1 MPNEHS
7 YRVFSE
13 SIGKNLISMSLEG
26 MDDVKVTSASDWW
39 SEAPE
44 GMFSPQTLFVSASG
58 SCLILSLF
66 KVTERMR
73 IDFKHATVDAL
84 GEMEE
89 VDGVW
94 KFEKITL
101 NAKVTIDDDSLRPK
115 MEKAIKM
122 AHDFCPIQNS
132 LGMPSILNYE
142 IEVEE

>member
-1 MPNEHS
+1 MTNEHS
-7 YRVFSE
+7 YRVSSE
-13 SIGKNLISMSLEG
+13 SIGKNLVSMSLED
-26 MDDVKVTSASDWW
+26 MDDVKVTSAPDWW
-39 SEAPE
+39 PDAPK

-66 KVTERMR
+66 KVAERMR
-73 IDFKHATVDAL
+73 IDFEHATVDAI

-89 VDGVW
+89 IDGVW

-101 NAKVTIDDDSLRPK
+101 NAKVTIDDESLRPK

-132 LGMPSILNYE
+132 LGVPSILNYE
-142 IEVEE
+142 IHVEE